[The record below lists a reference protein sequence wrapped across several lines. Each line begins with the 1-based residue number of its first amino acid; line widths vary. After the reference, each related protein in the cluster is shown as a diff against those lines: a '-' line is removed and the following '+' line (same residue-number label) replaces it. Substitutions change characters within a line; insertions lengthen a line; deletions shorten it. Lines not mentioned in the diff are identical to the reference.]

1 MARGKMTEYTFRGQ
15 AAELIPQVQRYA
27 AEAVTAAD
35 RERVKEMV
43 FHLENWEEL
52 GAGAL
57 GIVREL
63 LKQRHDSATVSKACD
78 QRQDATL
85 RFSDRNRV
93 NWIEVKSN
101 SGCVEYLLQQERA
114 GTLADRYTVYCL
126 RQCTVVRP
134 GKTPEWFTCPPRV
147 IRNDKLLA
155 ILRHF
160 NLVNPANSC
169 INSKNKQFMV
179 WLSETQ
185 PGQAW
190 EMERIYSTKEFTAA
204 IHLPEYR
211 QRGGE
216 TKPATVI

>member
-1 MARGKMTEYTFRGQ
+1 MARGKMNEATFRGQ

-52 GAGAL
+52 GCGAL

-93 NWIEVKSN
+93 NWVEVKSN
-101 SGCVEYLLQQERA
+101 SGCVEYLLQQEKA

-216 TKPATVI
+216 TKPATTI

>member
-1 MARGKMTEYTFRGQ
+1 MSKGKMSEYTFKGQ
-15 AAELIPQVQRYA
+15 AAELIPQVKRYA

-43 FHLENWEEL
+43 FHLENWQEL

-63 LKQRHDSATVSKACD
+63 LKQRHNSATTTKACD

-85 RFSDRNRV
+85 RFSDRNKV

-101 SGCVEYLLQQERA
+101 SGCVEYLLQQEKA

-134 GKTPEWFTCPPRV
+134 GKTPEWFTCKPIV
-147 IRNDKLLA
+147 IRNDKFLA
-155 ILRHF
+155 MLRHF
-160 NLVNPANSC
+160 NLVNPANHC
-169 INSKNKQFMV
+169 INSKNKQFMQ
-179 WLSETQ
+179 WLSENQ
-185 PGQAW
+185 PGVLW
-190 EMERIYSTKEFTAA
+190 EMERVYSTKEFTAA
-204 IHLPEYR
+204 ISLPEYR